1 MITIYVDS
9 FYTASEVHKFIQN
22 SLNTY
27 GYVSL
32 GDILYVAGYPHTTFT
47 YDSVLF
53 HEELKKQDMPIVPAY
68 IDKTKPHTLVIPSD
82 RYTMMFNCINKND
95 SATKA
100 ETLSTADKIKLA
112 GITASA
118 TIRSRVIPKPTN
130 YLPEIKNVKFNGPA
144 TIVFWADGTK
154 TVVKCQDGDDY
165 SEEVGLAMC
174 IVKKAFGNTSKYN
187 DIFKKWCP
195 SYDIDTNAND
205 DHLSEA
211 FKQFRDHVL
220 KTFNEII

>member
-32 GDILYVAGYPHTTFT
+32 GDILHKAGYPHTTFT

-53 HEELKKQDMPIVPAY
+53 HEELKKQEMPIVPAY

-82 RYTMMFNCINKND
+82 RYTMMFNCINKNNSATKFD
-95 SATKA
+95 SATSIPKA
-100 ETLSTADKIKLA
+100 
-112 GITASA
+112 
-118 TIRSRVIPKPTN
+118 VPKPTN
-130 YLPEIKNVKFNGPA
+130 YLPEIKNVKLNGPA

-174 IVKKAFGNTSKYN
+174 IVKKVFGNKSKYN
-187 DIFKKWCP
+187 DIFKKWCS
-195 SYDIDTNAND
+195 SYDAETDAD
-205 DHLSEA
+205 DCLSEA
-211 FKQFRDHVL
+211 YKQFRNHVL
-220 KTFNEII
+220 KTFNKTI

>member
-9 FYTASEVHKFIQN
+9 FNTASEVHKFIRDT
-22 SLNTY
+22 LNTY
-27 GYVSL
+27 GCVSL
-32 GDILYVAGYPHTTFT
+32 GDILYVAGYPHTTWT
-47 YDSVLF
+47 YDNILF
-53 HEELKKQDMPIVPAY
+53 HEELKKQKMPIVPTY
-68 IDKTKPHTLVIPSD
+68 IDKTKPYTLVIPSD
-82 RYTMMFNCINKND
+82 RYSMRFNCIDKND
-95 SATKA
+95 STTKA
-100 ETLSTADKIKLA
+100 EILSTADKIKLA

-118 TIRSRVIPKPTN
+118 TSIPKAVPKPTK

-195 SYDIDTNAND
+195 SSDAETNADNYF
-205 DHLSEA
+205 SEA
-211 FKQFRDHVL
+211 YKQFRDHVL

>member
-9 FYTASEVHKFIQN
+9 FYTASEVHRFIRN

-27 GYVSL
+27 GYISL
-32 GDILYVAGYPHTTFT
+32 GDILHKAGYPHTTWT
-47 YDSVLF
+47 YDNVLF
-53 HEELKKQDMPIVPAY
+53 HEELKKQEMVIVPAY

-82 RYTMMFNCINKND
+82 RYTMMFNCINKTGVLN
-95 SATKA
+95 
-100 ETLSTADKIKLA
+100 TADKINLA

-118 TIRSRVIPKPTN
+118 TSIPKAVPKPAN

-144 TIVFWADGTK
+144 TIVFWEDGTK

-165 SEEVGLAMC
+165 SKEIGLAMC
-174 IVKKAFGNTSKYN
+174 IVKKVFGNTSKYN

-195 SYDIDTNAND
+195 SYESETDAD
-205 DHLSEA
+205 DYLSEA
-211 FKQFRDHVL
+211 CKQFRSHIL
-220 KTFNEII
+220 KTFNELI

>member
-9 FYTASEVHKFIQN
+9 FYTASEVHRFIQN

-32 GDILYVAGYPHTTFT
+32 GDILYIAGYPHTTFT
-47 YDSVLF
+47 YDNILF
-53 HEELKKQDMPIVPAY
+53 HEELKKQEMPIVPAY

-82 RYTMMFNCINKND
+82 RYTMMFNCVNKNN
-95 SATKA
+95 STTKA
-100 ETLSTADKIKLA
+100 EILSTADKIKLA

-118 TIRSRVIPKPTN
+118 TSIPKPTN

-165 SEEVGLAMC
+165 SEEIGLAMC
-174 IVKKAFGNTSKYN
+174 IVKKVFGNTSKYN

-195 SYDIDTNAND
+195 RYDAETD
-205 DHLSEA
+205 DEYFSEA
-211 FKQFRDHVL
+211 YKQFRNYVL

>member
-9 FYTASEVHKFIQN
+9 FYTASEVHRFIQN

-32 GDILYVAGYPHTTFT
+32 GDILCKAGYTHTDWT
-47 YDSVLF
+47 YDNIIF
-53 HEELKKQDMPIVPAY
+53 HKELNEQKMPIVPAY
-68 IDKTKPHTLVIPSD
+68 VDKTKPYTLVIPSD
-82 RYTMMFNCINKND
+82 RYSMMFNCTNKSRSYAKTGALN
-95 SATKA
+95 A
-100 ETLSTADKIKLA
+100 ADN
-112 GITASA
+112 A
-118 TIRSRVIPKPTN
+118 TIRSYVIPKPAN

-195 SYDIDTNAND
+195 SYDAETD
-205 DHLSEA
+205 DDEYFSEA
-211 FKQFRDHVL
+211 YKQFRNYVL

>member
-9 FYTASEVHKFIQN
+9 FYTASEVHKFIRN

-27 GYVSL
+27 GYISL
-32 GDILYVAGYPHTTFT
+32 GDILHKAGWPHTTWT

-53 HEELKKQDMPIVPAY
+53 HEELKKQEMLIVPAY

-95 SATKA
+95 S
-100 ETLSTADKIKLA
+100 TAKH
-112 GITASA
+112 SA
-118 TIRSRVIPKPTN
+118 FVPKCTPIPTN
-130 YLPEIKNVKFNGPA
+130 YLPEIRNVKFNGPA

-154 TVVKCQDGDDY
+154 TVVKCQDGDAY

-174 IVKKAFGNTSKYN
+174 IIKKVFGNTSKYN

-195 SYDIDTNAND
+195 SYDTEPDAYD
-205 DHLSEA
+205 CLSEA
-211 FKQFRDHVL
+211 CKQIRDHVL

>member
-9 FYTASEVHKFIQN
+9 YDTAAEVCKFIRDT
-22 SLNTY
+22 LNTF
-27 GYVSL
+27 GCVSL
-32 GDILYVAGYPHTTFT
+32 DEILK
-47 YDSVLF
+47 
-53 HEELKKQDMPIVPAY
+53 ELEKMPIVPAY
-68 IDKTKPHTLVIPSD
+68 IDKTKPYTLVIPSD
-82 RYTMMFNCINKND
+82 RYTLMFDCTNKID
-95 SATKA
+95 STTKR
-100 ETLSTADKIKLA
+100 
-112 GITASA
+112 SA
-118 TIRSRVIPKPTN
+118 FIPKCTPKPTN

-174 IVKKAFGNTSKYN
+174 IVKKVFGNKSKYN

-195 SYDIDTNAND
+195 SYDIESDIDND
-205 DHLSEA
+205 CLSEA
-211 FKQFRDHVL
+211 YKQFRNHVL

>member
-9 FYTASEVHKFIQN
+9 FYTASEVHRFIRN

-27 GYVSL
+27 GYISL
-32 GDILYVAGYPHTTFT
+32 GDILNKAGYPHTTWT
-47 YDSVLF
+47 YDNVLF
-53 HEELKKQDMPIVPAY
+53 HEELKKQEMVIVPAY

-82 RYTMMFNCINKND
+82 RYTMMFNCINKTGVLN
-95 SATKA
+95 
-100 ETLSTADKIKLA
+100 TADKINLA

-118 TIRSRVIPKPTN
+118 TSIPKAVPKPTN

-154 TVVKCQDGDDY
+154 TVVKCQDRDDY

-174 IVKKAFGNTSKYN
+174 IVKKVFGNKSKYN

-195 SYDIDTNAND
+195 SYDTETDTD
-205 DHLSEA
+205 DCLSEA
-211 FKQFRDHVL
+211 YKQFRNHVL

>member
-9 FYTASEVHKFIQN
+9 FYTASEVHRFIQN

-32 GDILYVAGYPHTTFT
+32 GDILCKAGYTHTDWT
-47 YDSVLF
+47 YDNIIF
-53 HEELKKQDMPIVPAY
+53 HKELKELKMSTVPDY
-68 IDKTKPHTLVIPSD
+68 VDKTKPYTLVIPSD
-82 RYTMMFNCINKND
+82 RYTMMFNCVGKID
-95 SATKA
+95 SAARAEILNAANKTKRDDIVA
-100 ETLSTADKIKLA
+100 RATL
-112 GITASA
+112 
-118 TIRSRVIPKPTN
+118 IPKPAN

-165 SEEVGLAMC
+165 SKEVGLAMC
-174 IVKKAFGNTSKYN
+174 IVKKVFGNTSKYN

-195 SYDIDTNAND
+195 SYDAETDTD
-205 DHLSEA
+205 DCLSEA
-211 FKQFRDHVL
+211 YKQFLNHTL
-220 KTFNEII
+220 KTFNDII

>member
-1 MITIYVDS
+1 MISIYVDS

-27 GYVSL
+27 GCVSL
-32 GDILYVAGYPHTTFT
+32 GDILYVAGYPHTTWT
-47 YDSVLF
+47 YDNVLF
-53 HEELKKQDMPIVPAY
+53 HEELKKQEMLIVPAY

-112 GITASA
+112 GITTSA
-118 TIRSRVIPKPTN
+118 TSIPKAVPKPTK
-130 YLPEIKNVKFNGPA
+130 YLPEIKKVKFNGPA

-174 IVKKAFGNTSKYN
+174 IVKKVFGNTSKYN

-195 SYDIDTNAND
+195 SSDAETNAD
-205 DHLSEA
+205 DFLSEA
-211 FKQFRDHVL
+211 YKQFRDHIL

>member
-9 FYTASEVHKFIQN
+9 FYTASEVHRFIQN

-32 GDILYVAGYPHTTFT
+32 GDILYVAGYQHTTFT
-47 YDSVLF
+47 YDNILF
-53 HEELKKQDMPIVPAY
+53 HEELKKQEMPIVPAY

-82 RYTMMFNCINKND
+82 RYTMMFNCINKNNSTTKFD
-95 SATKA
+95 SATSIPKA
-100 ETLSTADKIKLA
+100 
-112 GITASA
+112 
-118 TIRSRVIPKPTN
+118 VPKPTK
-130 YLPEIKNVKFNGPA
+130 YHLPEIKNVKFNGPA

-174 IVKKAFGNTSKYN
+174 IVKKVFGNTSKYN
-187 DIFKKWCP
+187 DIFKKWCN
-195 SYDIDTNAND
+195 SYDTETD
-205 DHLSEA
+205 DEHFSEA
-211 FKQFRDHVL
+211 YKQFRNYVL

>member
-9 FYTASEVHKFIQN
+9 YNTAAEVYEFIRDT
-22 SLNTY
+22 LNTY
-27 GYVSL
+27 GCISL
-32 GDILYVAGYPHTTFT
+32 GDILYVAGYQHTTYT
-47 YDSVLF
+47 YDNIIF
-53 HEELKKQDMPIVPAY
+53 HKELNEQKMPIVPAY
-68 IDKTKPHTLVIPSD
+68 VDKTKPYTLVIPSD
-82 RYTMMFNCINKND
+82 RYTMMFNCINKNR
-95 SATKA
+95 SSTKTGA
-100 ETLSTADKIKLA
+100 LNTADKIKLA

-118 TIRSRVIPKPTN
+118 TPIPKAVPKPTK

-174 IVKKAFGNTSKYN
+174 IVKKVFGNTSKYN

-195 SYDIDTNAND
+195 RYDAETD
-205 DHLSEA
+205 DEYFSEA
-211 FKQFRDHVL
+211 YKQFRNYVL

>member
-9 FYTASEVHKFIQN
+9 FYTASEVHRFIRN

-27 GYVSL
+27 GYISL
-32 GDILYVAGYPHTTFT
+32 GDILHKAGYPHTTWT
-47 YDSVLF
+47 YDNVLF
-53 HEELKKQDMPIVPAY
+53 HEELKKQEMLIVPAY

-82 RYTMMFNCINKND
+82 RYTMMFNCINKTGVLN
-95 SATKA
+95 
-100 ETLSTADKIKLA
+100 TADKINLA

-118 TIRSRVIPKPTN
+118 TSIPKAVPKPTN
-130 YLPEIKNVKFNGPA
+130 YLPEIKSVKFDGPA

-165 SEEVGLAMC
+165 SKEVGLAMC
-174 IVKKAFGNTSKYN
+174 IVKKVFGNTSKYN

-195 SYDIDTNAND
+195 SYESETDAD
-205 DHLSEA
+205 DCLSEA
-211 FKQFRDHVL
+211 YKQFRNHVL

>member
-9 FYTASEVHKFIQN
+9 FYTASEVHTFIRN

-27 GYVSL
+27 GYISL
-32 GDILYVAGYPHTTFT
+32 GDILRKAGYPHATWA
-47 YDSVLF
+47 YDNVLF
-53 HEELKKQDMPIVPAY
+53 HEELKKQEMLIVPAY

-100 ETLSTADKIKLA
+100 EILSTN
-112 GITASA
+112 A
-118 TIRSRVIPKPTN
+118 TSIPKAVPKPTN
-130 YLPEIKNVKFNGPA
+130 YLPEIKNVKFDGPA
-144 TIVFWADGTK
+144 TIVFWADRTK

-174 IVKKAFGNTSKYN
+174 IVKKVFGNKSKYN

-195 SYDIDTNAND
+195 RYNIETDTDND
-205 DHLSEA
+205 CLSEA
-211 FKQFRDHVL
+211 YKRFRNHVL
-220 KTFNEII
+220 KTFNELI

>member
-9 FYTASEVHKFIQN
+9 FYTASEVHRFIQN

-32 GDILYVAGYPHTTFT
+32 GDILCKAGYTHTDWT
-47 YDSVLF
+47 YDNIIF
-53 HEELKKQDMPIVPAY
+53 HKELNEQKMPIVPAY
-68 IDKTKPHTLVIPSD
+68 VDKSKPYTIVIPSD
-82 RYTMMFNCINKND
+82 QYAMMFNCINKNR
-95 SATKA
+95 SSTK
-100 ETLSTADKIKLA
+100 TGVLNTADKIKLA

-118 TIRSRVIPKPTN
+118 TSIPKAVPKPTN

-144 TIVFWADGTK
+144 TIVFWSDGTK
-154 TVVKCQDGDDY
+154 TVVKCQDEDDY

-195 SYDIDTNAND
+195 RYDTETNAND
-205 DHLSEA
+205 YLSEA
-211 FKQFRDHVL
+211 CKQFRSHIL